1 MAWRFDLASDI
12 GGRAEQQDRVEVLA
26 APDPSGGYLVV
37 LADGM
42 GGLQHGAA
50 AAQAVIDTA
59 QRELSRTRVSDP
71 KRFLIDLC
79 RTANEAIEA
88 IGRQVGTTPGSTCAV
103 LYVKEAEAYWAHV
116 GDSRLYH
123 FDRNG
128 LLFRT
133 RDHTVAE
140 LLNANN
146 AAGAALRG
154 VDPEGDR
161 LCMCLGGKNALE
173 PEFGASA
180 VGKSDWF
187 MLCSDGFWD
196 QVEPEEVAKALTAW
210 PWNRRS
216 TSDLVSLATQRG
228 GAGGDNVSV
237 ALAIY
242 DGSGPTS
249 IWRRLLPSGMRFGK
263 YPRHT

>member
-1 MAWRFDLASDI
+1 MAWRFDLASEI
-12 GGRAEQQDRVEVLA
+12 GGRAEQQDRVEVLT
-26 APDPSGGYLVV
+26 APDRSGDYLVV

-42 GGLQHGAA
+42 GGRQHGAA

-59 QRELSRTRVSDP
+59 KREFSHAPVTDP
-71 KRFLIDLC
+71 KRLLADLC
-79 RTANEAIEA
+79 SEANEAIEA
-88 IGRQVGTTPGSTCAV
+88 IGRQMGTTPGSTCAV
-103 LYVKEAEAYWAHV
+103 LYVKDAEAYWAHV

-140 LLNANN
+140 LLNGDN
-146 AAGAALRG
+146 ASGAAPRG
-154 VDPEGDR
+154 LDPEGDR
-161 LCMCLGGKNALE
+161 LYMCLGGTNALE
-173 PEFGASA
+173 PEYGASA
-180 VGKSDWF
+180 VGTNDWF

-196 QVEPEEVAKALTAW
+196 QVEAEEVAKALGAW

-216 TSDLVSLATQRG
+216 ASDLVSLATQRG
-228 GAGGDNVSV
+228 GAGGDNVTV

-242 DGSGPTS
+242 EGPGPRS
-249 IWRRLLPSGMRFGK
+249 IWRRLLSPGLRFGK

>member
-1 MAWRFDLASDI
+1 MAWRFDLASEI

-26 APDPSGGYLVV
+26 APDRPGDYLVV

-42 GGLQHGAA
+42 GGRQHGAA

-59 QRELSRTRVSDP
+59 KREFPHASVTDP
-71 KRFLIDLC
+71 KRFLTDLC
-79 RTANEAIEA
+79 RKANEAIEA
-88 IGRQVGTTPGSTCAV
+88 IGRQVGTLPGSTCAI
-103 LYVKEAEAYWAHV
+103 LYATEAEAYWAHV

-140 LLNANN
+140 LLNGDN
-146 AAGAALRG
+146 ASGAAANGL
-154 VDPEGDR
+154 DPAGDR
-161 LCMCLGGKNALE
+161 LYMCLGGKNALE

-180 VGKSDWF
+180 VGTNDWF

-210 PWNRRS
+210 PWKRRS
-216 TSDLVSLATQRG
+216 ASDLVSLATQRG

-249 IWRRLLPSGMRFGK
+249 LWRRLLRSGMR
-263 YPRHT
+263 

>member
-1 MAWRFDLASDI
+1 MASEI

-26 APDPSGGYLVV
+26 APDRPGDYLVV

-42 GGLQHGAA
+42 GGRQHGAA

-59 QRELSRTRVSDP
+59 KREFSHASVADP
-71 KRFLIDLC
+71 KRFLTALC
-79 RTANEAIEA
+79 RKANDAIEA

-140 LLNANN
+140 LLNGNN
-146 AAGAALRG
+146 ASGAAMRG
-154 VDPEGDR
+154 VDLEGDR
-161 LCMCLGGKNALE
+161 LYMCLGGKNALE

-180 VGKSDWF
+180 VRKSDCF
-187 MLCSDGFWD
+187 VLCSDGFWD
-196 QVEPEEVAKALTAW
+196 QVEAEEVAKALTAW
-210 PWNRRS
+210 PWKRS
-216 TSDLVSLATQRG
+216 SAFDLVSLATQRG
-228 GAGGDNVSV
+228 GTGGDNVSL

-242 DGSGPTS
+242 DGSGLRS
-249 IWRRLLPSGMRFGK
+249 IWRRLLPSGMRFGG
-263 YPRHT
+263 YPRHS

>member
-1 MAWRFDLASDI
+1 MAWRFDLASEI

-26 APDPSGGYLVV
+26 APDRSGEHLVV

-42 GGLQHGAA
+42 GGRQNGAA

-59 QRELSRTRVSDP
+59 KREFSHASVTDP
-71 KRFLIDLC
+71 KRFLTDLC
-79 RTANEAIEA
+79 RKANEAIEA
-88 IGRQVGTTPGSTCAV
+88 IGRQVGTMPGSTCAV
-103 LYVKEAEAYWAHV
+103 LYVTDAEAYWAHV

-140 LLNANN
+140 LLNGDNG
-146 AAGAALRG
+146 AGAAARG
-154 VDPEGDR
+154 LDPESDR
-161 LCMCLGGKNALE
+161 LYMCLGGKNALD

-180 VGKSDWF
+180 VGTNDWF

-196 QVEPEEVAKALTAW
+196 QVEAAEVANALTAW
-210 PWNRRS
+210 PWKRKS
-216 TSDLVSLATQRG
+216 ASDLVSLATQRG

-242 DGSGPTS
+242 DGSGRTS
-249 IWRRLLPSGMRFGK
+249 IWRRLLRSGMR
-263 YPRHT
+263 